1 MFGRSGVTLLL
12 ALLPATL
19 VAADARI
26 DLGRRLLAQYQCGA
40 CHRIPGVEHAAG
52 TLGPNLAAF
61 RGRSYIAGAVPNTR
75 PLLLRWLVDP
85 KSLVP
90 DTTMPAMGVTVADAQ
105 AIAAYLATLE

>member
-1 MFGRSGVTLLL
+1 MIERSGIALLL
-12 ALLPATL
+12 ALLPTSL
-19 VAADARI
+19 VAADARV
-26 DLGRRLLAQYQCGA
+26 DRGRRLLAQYQCGT